1 MATHSSI
8 LTWRVP
14 WTEEPGGLQSMGSQ
28 KSRGHDLTT
37 KQQQPNTV
45 SSTFPSVGNFEMNVP
60 ECILWALFFFFALG
74 YISRPEVLGL
84 KKYMSSKDL
93 DIY

>member
-1 MATHSSI
+1 MFLSESF
-8 LTWRVP
+8 
-14 WTEEPGGLQSMGSQ
+14 GL
-28 KSRGHDLTT
+28 
-37 KQQQPNTV
+37 
-45 SSTFPSVGNFEMNVP
+45 
-60 ECILWALFFFFALG
+60 FFFALG

>member
-1 MATHSSI
+1 MFLSESF
-8 LTWRVP
+8 
-14 WTEEPGGLQSMGSQ
+14 G
-28 KSRGHDLTT
+28 
-37 KQQQPNTV
+37 
-45 SSTFPSVGNFEMNVP
+45 
-60 ECILWALFFFFALG
+60 LFFFFALG